1 MKKTIKKAGS
11 TVSVLK
17 ELFSFLMKSKRW
29 WLTPIVIVLLLVGLL
44 IFIAESSAV
53 APFIYTLF

>member
-1 MKKTIKKAGS
+1 MKKTIKQAGL
-11 TVSVLK
+11 TVAVLK
-17 ELFSFLMKSKRW
+17 DLFKFLMKSKKW

-44 IFIAESSAV
+44 IFLAESSAV